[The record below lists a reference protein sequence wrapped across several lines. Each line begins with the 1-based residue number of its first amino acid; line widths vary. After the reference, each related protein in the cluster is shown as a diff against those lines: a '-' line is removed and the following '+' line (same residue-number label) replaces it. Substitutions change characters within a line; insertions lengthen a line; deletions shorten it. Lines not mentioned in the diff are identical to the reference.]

1 MSWIAAAIGG
11 AGLVTG
17 LVGANKQAK
26 ANQSAQAQNAQLQ
39 EQQNQSAW
47 AAYLMQR
54 GVDPTGVA
62 TGQLPTAPK
71 AVNTKLPLWANVRRN
86 AGGSYAM
93 ARPMGDPATAPASSL
108 GGRTWEGLGIR
119 L

>member
-1 MSWIAAAIGG
+1 MSWVAVSVAAIG
-11 AGLVTG
+11 AGTSLY
-17 LVGANKQAK
+17 GANKQAK
-26 ANQSAQAQNAQLQ
+26 ANQAAQNENARLQ

-47 AAYLMQR
+47 AAYLLSR
-54 GVDPTGVA
+54 GVNPEGVA
-62 TGQLPTAPK
+62 TGQIPTAPK
-71 AVNTKLPLWANVRRN
+71 AVNTRLPLWANVRRN

-93 ARPMGDPATAPASSL
+93 ARPMGDAASAPSSSL